1 MADADLRLRELE
13 DRLERLEIRVERL
26 DRVQPAAPPPAEP
39 TGIASASGLADNWL
53 RHNPVTA
60 LLAGVVLVSLLLS
73 AILS

>member
-26 DRVQPAAPPPAEP
+26 DRVQPLAPPPAEP
-39 TGIASASGLADNWL
+39 SGIASGVADNWL

-60 LLAGVVLVSLLLS
+60 LLAAVVLAALLLS
-73 AILS
+73 AVFS

>member
-1 MADADLRLRELE
+1 MADAEVRVRELE

-26 DRVQPAAPPPAEP
+26 DRVQPAAPLPTEP
-39 TGIASASGLADNWL
+39 SGIASGLADNWL

-60 LLAGVVLVSLLLS
+60 LLAGVVLVALLLS

>member
-1 MADADLRLRELE
+1 MADAEVRVRELE

-26 DRVQPAAPPPAEP
+26 DRVQPAAPPPADSS
-39 TGIASASGLADNWL
+39 GIASGLADNWL

-60 LLAGVVLVSLLLS
+60 LLAGVVLIALLLS